1 MEALVVFG
9 AIAIGFN
16 IVNTM
21 SNPENNRRQR
31 PPKRMRKSMK
41 KYIVYPNIIN
51 NDIDILNEL
60 DAMEKGYEIRSAIR
74 V

>member
-1 MEALVVFG
+1 MEAFVVLG
-9 AIAIGFN
+9 AVAIGFK
-16 IVNTM
+16 IGNTM
-21 SNPENNRRQR
+21 SNLDNY
-31 PPKRMRKSMK
+31 PKRRRKSMK

>member
-1 MEALVVFG
+1 MEAFVILG
-9 AIAIGFN
+9 AVAIGFK
-16 IVNTM
+16 IGNTM
-21 SNPENNRRQR
+21 SNPDNTQRQR
-31 PPKRMRKSMK
+31 APKKRRNTMK

-60 DAMEKGYEIRSAIR
+60 DAMEKGYEIRPTIC

>member
-1 MEALVVFG
+1 
-9 AIAIGFN
+9 
-16 IVNTM
+16 M
-21 SNPENNRRQR
+21 SNTENNRRQR
-31 PPKRMRKSMK
+31 APKRRRKSMK

-60 DAMEKGYEIRSAIR
+60 DAMEKGYELRSAIR

>member
-1 MEALVVFG
+1 MEAFVILGVV
-9 AIAIGFN
+9 AIGFK
-16 IVNTM
+16 IGNTM
-21 SNPENNRRQR
+21 TNPENNRRQR
-31 PPKRMRKSMK
+31 APKRRRKSMK
-41 KYIVYPNIIN
+41 KYIVYPNIIV

>member
-1 MEALVVFG
+1 MEVFVVLG
-9 AIAIGFN
+9 AVAIGFK
-16 IVNTM
+16 IGNTM
-21 SNPENNRRQR
+21 SNPDNTQQQRAPKKRR
-31 PPKRMRKSMK
+31 KTMK

-60 DAMEKGYEIRSAIR
+60 DAMEKGYEIRTAIC

>member
-1 MEALVVFG
+1 MEALVVLG
-9 AIAIGFN
+9 AVAIGFK
-16 IVNTM
+16 IGNTM
-21 SNPENNRRQR
+21 SNPDNYQRQR
-31 PPKRMRKSMK
+31 APKRRRKTMK

-60 DAMEKGYEIRSAIR
+60 DAMEKGYEIRAAIS